1 MLKSKIIS
9 ILFLSNLFFGN
20 SICLSKTTEMEKGN
34 SGNYFGIDAVTRAN
48 SDEDPKMV
56 KISYRYSW
64 NRNGFSIG
72 PKIFTLINISS
83 DDSENYNKYY
93 NKEEYKKEILFK
105 ENKVGLGLSIG
116 FDLSDNVTLMGT
128 ISGIKLF
135 GQNHADDFGYDL
147 ELSLQI
153 ALGRNIHAQVSI
165 GRTLL
170 FYENT
175 YNTEV
180 QYEQYGYQ
188 YTSIRTEYL
197 SEKVHV
203 DTISLGLSYKF

>member
-1 MLKSKIIS
+1 
-9 ILFLSNLFFGN
+9 
-20 SICLSKTTEMEKGN
+20 MEKGN